1 MNNIKVK
8 TKFRILFAITILILV
23 SLGGA
28 TLIIVNNL
36 KSKSLDMV
44 KSSISTEYDNNIKQQ
59 VVNVVSLCDEYNK
72 KIESGE
78 LTKEEGMKQCANEI
92 RELRY
97 SDTGYFWVDTYE
109 GTNVVLLGGDKEG
122 TNRLDTE
129 DSNGFKMVADF
140 IKGAKKNTE
149 SGYFSN
155 YYFPKEGETKPSP
168 KRAYTKAYEPFQ
180 WVIGTGNYTDFIQK
194 DIDAKNASMTKTVN
208 QITYLILIIV
218 LIIVAIEA
226 LYLSAVERSIVNPLQ
241 ATMKWLN
248 HMKEGDFSIKINQGA
263 VTRHDD
269 FGILMRAVESMRV
282 SVEKMLGLAQHTAIQ
297 VDGSAVNL
305 STSAQETK
313 TNSQGITNA
322 VEEIAEGAT
331 SQAGSVQE
339 GVEAISTIMDNVE
352 DLSNAVNSADEGAK
366 KMAES
371 SENMKTNFNKL
382 SEAMDNTH
390 KSLDDVSDKIQLMGS
405 SVGDV
410 VAAVSAINEISEQTN
425 LLSLNAS
432 IEAARAGEA
441 GKGFAV
447 VATEIQKLSVESAES
462 AKKIGEIMQDLSQ
475 NSDTTISTVEEL
487 KASILDQL
495 DISNETK
502 GAALGMIVIVDEV
515 REIFE
520 KAKEACEATK
530 SRCGELSDTMSSLS
544 AISEENAASSE
555 ETSATMTQV
564 NNTVATIEGYSND
577 LNGIARQLNE
587 LLAVFKVSES
597 YDAKENEK

>member
-8 TKFRILFAITILILV
+8 TKFRILFVITIAILI
-23 SLGGA
+23 SLGAA

-36 KSKSLDMV
+36 KSQSLDMI
-44 KSSISTEYDNNIKQQ
+44 KTSISTEYDTNIKQQ
-59 VVNVVSLCDEYNK
+59 VESVVSLCETYNK
-72 KIESGE
+72 RIEAGE
-78 LTKEEGMKQCANEI
+78 LTKDEGMKQCAAEI
-92 RELRY
+92 RALRY
-97 SDTGYFWVDTYE
+97 SDTGYFWVDNYE

-122 TNRLDTE
+122 TNRLDTA
-129 DSNGFKMVADF
+129 DANGFKMVADF
-140 IKGAKKNTE
+140 IKGAKKNVK

-155 YYFPKEGETKPSP
+155 YYFPKENETKPSP

-180 WVIGTGNYTDFIQK
+180 WVIGTGNYTDYIQK
-194 DIDAKNASMTKTVN
+194 DINEKNTLMTKTVR
-208 QITYLILIIV
+208 QVTYIILIVIV
-218 LIIVAIEA
+218 IIIAIEE
-226 LYLSAVERSIVNPLQ
+226 LYLVAVQRSIVRPLQ

-248 HMKEGDFSIKINQGA
+248 HMKEGDFSIGIDKEA
-263 VTRHDD
+263 AARRDD
-269 FGILMRAVESMRV
+269 FGTMMRSVEGMRV
-282 SVEKMLGLAQHTAIQ
+282 SVEKMLGLAQHTAIE
-297 VDGSAVNL
+297 VDDSAAHL

-313 TNSQGITNA
+313 KNSDGITNA

-331 SQAGSVQE
+331 SQAGSVQK
-339 GVEAISTIMDNVE
+339 GVEAIGTIVDNVD
-352 DLSNAVNSADEGAK
+352 DLTISVNSADEGAK
-366 KMAES
+366 KMAVS
-371 SENMKTNFNKL
+371 SENMKSNFNKL

-390 KSLDDVSDKIQLMGS
+390 KSLDDVSDNIQLMGN
-405 SVGDV
+405 SVSDV
-410 VAAVSAINEISEQTN
+410 VAAVSAINEISEQTS

-462 AKKIGEIMQDLSQ
+462 AKKIGEIMQGLSQ
-475 NSDTTISTVEEL
+475 NSDTTIATVEEL
-487 KASILDQL
+487 KASILEQL

-502 GAALGMIVIVDEV
+502 GAALDMIVIADDVSEM
-515 REIFE
+515 FE

-530 SRCGELSDTMSSLS
+530 LLCGDLSDTMSSLS

-564 NNTVATIEGYSND
+564 NTTVASIEGYSND

-597 YDAKENEK
+597 YTEKENNE